1 MSSRPFRKQGGGD
14 EDNFRAQSNVEN
26 ALNGLRSSLILDGT
40 LIEDVAV
47 GTTETLIAHKLQRP
61 IRGYIIVKNN
71 TLTAVAATS
80 GTFNKNLFLG
90 LIASSA
96 CTVSLWIF

>member
-1 MSSRPFRKQGGGD
+1 MSVRPLRKQGGGD
-14 EDNFRAQSNVEN
+14 EDSFRAQSNVEN
-26 ALNGLRSSLILDGT
+26 ALLGLRSSLITDGT

-47 GTTETLIAHKLQRP
+47 GVAATLVSHKLNRP

-71 TLTAVAATS
+71 SFAAIAS
-80 GTFNKNLFLG
+80 VVGTFDKNLFIN

-96 CTVSLWIF
+96 CTISLWIF